1 MKTKLD
7 PAKALRPL
15 VKSDYWN
22 TLAQVLEE
30 RKSNCIQQLINCST
44 DDLYRIQGQVQELD
58 YLLNIKTTI
67 NAELASKKT

>member
-58 YLLNIKTTI
+58 HLLNLPTTI
-67 NAELASKKT
+67 NSAMSSTKT